1 MGDHGRGEWLLRRGG
16 ITCCRAR
23 TRCDSTLC
31 LTHVCPAAVAQAER
45 AYYKLRLE
53 RTNAKHVGMR
63 AKRLAETEA
72 EEKAK
77 TK

>member
-1 MGDHGRGEWLLRRGG
+1 MVSG
-16 ITCCRAR
+16 
-23 TRCDSTLC
+23 
-31 LTHVCPAAVAQAER
+31 VQAER

-72 EEKAK
+72 EDKAK

>member
-1 MGDHGRGEWLLRRGG
+1 M
-16 ITCCRAR
+16 TR
-23 TRCDSTLC
+23 TRSVPNLHLFHICAYTC
-31 LTHVCPAAVAQAER
+31 AQAER

>member
-1 MGDHGRGEWLLRRGG
+1 MSELL
-16 ITCCRAR
+16 C
-23 TRCDSTLC
+23 STHMTYSLA
-31 LTHVCPAAVAQAER
+31 LSHTHLPALPKQAER

>member
-1 MGDHGRGEWLLRRGG
+1 M
-16 ITCCRAR
+16 TR
-23 TRCDSTLC
+23 THSIPHPYTPC
-31 LTHVCPAAVAQAER
+31 VQAER

>member
-1 MGDHGRGEWLLRRGG
+1 M
-16 ITCCRAR
+16 
-23 TRCDSTLC
+23 
-31 LTHVCPAAVAQAER
+31 QAER

-63 AKRLAETEA
+63 AKRMAEA
-72 EEKAK
+72 EAEDKAK